1 MAKRTNAEEE
11 IDSVNEQMNA
21 FSEGLSSLNIDEMN
35 KAPKLET
42 EQQTKLSYDE
52 IQKKNE
58 IYLKPK
64 TNIGCKE
71 KFNEKFRDAYNFDK
85 EYVNFIAENKEI
97 IGESIQLWTR
107 PYPGVPAQEW
117 VIPVNTP
124 VWGPRFLAEQLK
136 KCSYHRIIMDNK
148 TVEDNGNTRFYGGV
162 QVQNTIQRLD
172 AHPVSSRKSVFM
184 GNTKF

>member
-1 MAKRTNAEEE
+1 MSKKQET

-21 FSEGLSSLNIDEMN
+21 FEKDLSSLNIDQMN
-35 KAPKLET
+35 KAPKLEM
-42 EQQTKLSYDE
+42 EPQTKLSQRE
-52 IQKKNE
+52 IEKNND

-97 IGESIQLWTR
+97 IGESINLWTR

-117 VIPVNTP
+117 IVPVNTP

-136 KCSYHRIIMDNK
+136 KCSYHRIIMDNQS
-148 TVEDNGNTRFYGGV
+148 TGGDGRAQYYGAV
-162 QVQNTIQRLD
+162 QVTNTIQRLD
-172 AHPVSSRKSVFM
+172 AHPVSNRKSVFM
-184 GNTKF
+184 NSKGF

>member
-1 MAKRTNAEEE
+1 MARKEETIE
-11 IDSVNEQMNA
+11 SVNTQMDA
-21 FSEGLSSLNIDEMN
+21 FSKDLSALTLDEMS

-42 EQQTKLSYDE
+42 EQQTKLSQSE
-52 IQKKNE
+52 LQKDNSV
-58 IYLKPK
+58 YLKPK

-85 EYVNFIAENKEI
+85 EYVNFVAENKEI
-97 IGESIQLWTR
+97 IGESINLWTR

-117 VIPVNTP
+117 MVPVNTP

-136 KCSYHRIIMDNK
+136 KCSYHRIIMDNQ
-148 TVEDNGNTRFYGGV
+148 TTGADGRAQYYGAV
-162 QVQNTIQRLD
+162 QVTNTIQRLD

-184 GNTKF
+184 GSKGF